1 MPKILYKYASR
12 SRPENFFRGLVNI
25 VTNSRLDYH
34 VLATFDTNDESMNN
48 LDVRK
53 RLDAFK
59 NLTYIFGESKNKIDA
74 INRDMEFAPQFDILI
89 NTSDDMLFIQEGF
102 DEQIEKDFAG
112 DYDKVLHYDD
122 GSQGSNCMTM
132 SIIGR
137 EYYNRDKYIYD
148 PRFESLWTDV
158 VEQEKAK
165 IRGCYKYM
173 GDGNVLFRH
182 LHPSFGLSRY
192 DAQYNKTESIE
203 VRTRDYET
211 YLIAKKEYD
220 PENLFPIRPI

>member
-1 MPKILYKYASR
+1 MPRILYKYASR

-59 NLTYIFGESKNKIDA
+59 NLTYIFGTSKNKIDA
-74 INRDMEFAPQFDILI
+74 INRDMEFAPSFDILI

-112 DYDKVLHYDD
+112 DYDQFLHYND
-122 GSQGSNCMTM
+122 GNQKSVVSTM
-132 SIIGR
+132 SIMGKA
-137 EYYNRDKYIYD
+137 YYDRFNYIYH
-148 PRFESLWTDV
+148 PSYESLESDV
-158 VEQEKAK
+158 EATEVAK
-165 IRGCYKYM
+165 LLGKYKYM
-173 GDGNVLFRH
+173 GDDRILFRH

-192 DAQYNKTESIE
+192 DAQYNRTEASD
-203 VRTRDYET
+203 VRGRDLT
-211 YLIAKKEYD
+211 NLINRRDKG
-220 PENLFPIRPI
+220 FPI